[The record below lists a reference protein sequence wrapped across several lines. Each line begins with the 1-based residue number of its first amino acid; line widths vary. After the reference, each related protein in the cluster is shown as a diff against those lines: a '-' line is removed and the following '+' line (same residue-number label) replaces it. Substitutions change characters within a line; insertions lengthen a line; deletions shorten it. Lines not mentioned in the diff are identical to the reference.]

1 MTHSPLCCCRVGD
14 CIGPWSSAGRRRDE
28 PETGRHSM
36 AWNKPIVTEVCMA
49 MEINGYMPVEF

>member
-1 MTHSPLCCCRVGD
+1 
-14 CIGPWSSAGRRRDE
+14 
-28 PETGRHSM
+28 M